1 MVRQDRATIN
11 SGSPPSCGAN
21 FGSDRWLHGPRWV
34 GWLVRH
40 LDIYLF
46 YVYDFDHDGILT
58 LALVRVGGGGAVPR
72 LVVVEWQTLAAV
84 RSGRVVLALA
94 DEALVLQVLR
104 RSTNAVAAMS
114 VALAPA

>member
-1 MVRQDRATIN
+1 MN
-11 SGSPPSCGAN
+11 
-21 FGSDRWLHGPRWV
+21 
-34 GWLVRH
+34 
-40 LDIYLF
+40 IYLF

-84 RSGRVVLALA
+84 RSGRVVLALT

-104 RSTNAVAAMS
+104 RSTRTVAAVA
-114 VALAPA
+114 VALAPGQPTLATLTTATTTTNGRPTLADCTGILTL